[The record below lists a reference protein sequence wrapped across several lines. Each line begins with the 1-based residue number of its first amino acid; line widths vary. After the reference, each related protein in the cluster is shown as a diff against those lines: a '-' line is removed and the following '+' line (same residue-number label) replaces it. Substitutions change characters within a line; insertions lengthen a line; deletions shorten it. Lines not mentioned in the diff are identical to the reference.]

1 MKEWQSKHRDKTKSP
16 QGSEGRVFG
25 GGKNTAIRT
34 MATPLNHPKVLSWF
48 TATSTC
54 RCRAPCFKTTETLG
68 SLACISI
75 DSTPNKS
82 GCFVFVWNLYTYIL
96 IYLYTYIL
104 IYLYTYILY
113 TYILIYL
120 YTYIF
125 IYLYNIHL
133 IIICIYMLYIYD
145 MYMLYIY
152 IYIYTFAC
160 IALGCN
166 VLHS

>member
-104 IYLYTYILY
+104 IYLYTYILIYLYIYILIYLYTYILIYYILIYLY

-120 YTYIF
+120 YTYIL
-125 IYLYNIHL
+125 IYLYTYIL
-133 IIICIYMLYIYD
+133 IYLYT
-145 MYMLYIY
+145 YITY
-152 IYIYTFAC
+152 I
-160 IALGCN
+160 
-166 VLHS
+166 